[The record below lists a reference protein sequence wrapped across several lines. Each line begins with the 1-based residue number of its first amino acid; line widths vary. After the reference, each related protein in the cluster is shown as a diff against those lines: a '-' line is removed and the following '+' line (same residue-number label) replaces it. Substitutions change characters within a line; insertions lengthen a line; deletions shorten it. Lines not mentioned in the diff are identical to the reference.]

1 MDRHLGKA
9 LSYFGLDD
17 IVDFERVAI
26 TQEQI
31 QQFDLPPTPEDS
43 ETLEKLD
50 RDSRTNKFIDK
61 YGKLFAVELDALLA
75 IVPYE
80 FRDLVQKSV
89 DQ

>member
-9 LSYFGLDD
+9 LSYFGLDG

-31 QQFDLPPTPEDS
+31 QQFDLPPTPENS

-75 IVPYE
+75 IVPDE
-80 FRDLVQKSV
+80 FRD
-89 DQ
+89 